1 MTELL
6 LKKKKNTDGSITK
19 SWRFEYVNEKGVRKF
34 KQSKNKDFLKE
45 QAEGIAKRIT
55 NVISKYPLWLDE
67 SNDKY
72 CSKLYQKICSKTKSS
87 SYLKNHKTFYKNYIQ
102 RKAPLDLR
110 TIDEQFICDWLANLN
125 VKSNVNNQTKRK
137 IFNAFKNIYEVH
149 VPGDIK
155 TNVFKSQDYL
165 KDFEIPKK
173 KVHDINFDVW
183 SNDKVQNI
191 INNVADKQVKIM
203 YNIMFQTACRPSEA
217 RALKKDDLRFLNN
230 NPYIQ
235 ISSAIGSK
243 KEWKGTKT
251 PAGVRRVYISNTLI
265 DEIKAHV
272 QTLPE
277 HQDALFLN
285 SEKKPV
291 CLSVMTQQLNK
302 ALKKCNIDKLPVD
315 RKTYFFRHFTAS
327 YWGYSKKYDNPL
339 DFARDFGD
347 KDINFIYENYI
358 ARYNPKDEDRYLDY
372 LNKTY

>member
-45 QAEGIAKRIT
+45 QAEALAKKIS
-55 NVISKYPLWLDE
+55 NVISKDPLWLDE
-67 SNDKY
+67 SHDAY
-72 CSKLYQKICSKTKSS
+72 CKIYYQKICNGLRSHAA
-87 SYLKNHKTFYKNYIQ
+87 LKNHESFYKNYIQ

-110 TIDEQFICDWLANLN
+110 TIDEQFVIDWLANLN
-125 VKSNVNNQTKRK
+125 AESDVNNQTKRK

-149 VPGDIK
+149 VPGKIK
-155 TNVFKSQDYL
+155 KNVFKSQDYL
-165 KDFEIPKK
+165 KDFEVAEKDFAEI
-173 KVHDINFDVW
+173 DFNVW
-183 SNDKVQNI
+183 DNDQIQTI
-191 INNVADKQVKIM
+191 INAVADKQIRLM
-203 YNIMFQTACRPSEA
+203 FSIMFQTACRPSEA
-217 RALKKDDLRFLNN
+217 RALYKNNLKFLNN
-230 NPYIQ
+230 HPYIQ
-235 ISSAIGSK
+235 ITHAIGANKERKSPKSK
-243 KEWKGTKT
+243 N
-251 PAGVRRVYISNTLI
+251 GVRRIYISNTLI

-327 YWGYSKKYDNPL
+327 WWGYSGKYENPL

-347 KDINFIYENYI
+347 GDINFIYKTYI
-358 ARYNPKDEDRYLDY
+358 AKYQPKNESKYLDY